1 MTKSLT
7 SPTQARYGMI
17 EGQIR
22 PNNVQDH
29 RVIDAM
35 ASVRREKFVP
45 KPLQGVAYLDEDLKI
60 ADGRYMMEPMIFAKM
75 LSAVQIKE
83 DEHVLDIACASG
95 YSSAVFSILAE
106 SVVSLEEDEELA
118 KTATKTLAEE
128 GYNNVAVVTGDM
140 TKGLEKQGP
149 FDLIFT
155 GGSTDQISDNILK
168 QLSENGRLICIL
180 NENGFGRAVLMTYKN
195 NIRSKKILFDAAV
208 PTLKAFEIKPK
219 FSF

>member
-45 KPLQGVAYLDEDLKI
+45 KSLQGVAYLDEDLQI
-60 ADGRYMMEPMIFAKM
+60 AAGRYMMEPMIFAKM

-83 DEHVLDIACASG
+83 DEHVLDIACANG

-118 KTATKTLAEE
+118 NTATKTLAEE

-149 FDLIFT
+149 FDLIFI
-155 GGSTDQISDNILK
+155 GGSTDKISDDILK
-168 QLSENGRLICIL
+168 QLSEKGRLVCII

-195 NIRSKKILFDAAV
+195 NIRSKKVLFDAAV
-208 PTLKAFEIKPK
+208 PTLKAFEVKEK